1 MYRNEKIKFILKYGI
16 RGVIQRN
23 NSYLYQISEDEYN
36 KWYQKNKIGSDEIE
50 QQKEHE
56 FKYSPKISIIVPV
69 YNTPMKY
76 LKDMLDSVCNQTYE
90 NWELCI
96 ANASPNILLNRKVI
110 QEYQKRTNKIKVI
123 DVPENL
129 GIAQNT
135 NKALEIVSGDYVGL
149 LDHDDILAFN
159 CLYEVVKKINCTKDV
174 EVIYTDEDK
183 FISTSDKH
191 VEPNF
196 KPNYNIDLLRSNNYI
211 CHFFV
216 AKKSLIDQV
225 GGFRQE
231 YDGAQDYDMILRCC
245 EKAKKI
251 SHISKILYHWRIHA
265 DSTAENPESKNYAY
279 ESGKKAILAHLARM
293 NEKGKIYNTENLGFY
308 RVEYSMR
315 KDKIAVV
322 IINRDNAKILKRCL
336 KNVLNTK
343 YQNIQIYVLDISSY
357 DAEIKKVCDNLQKY
371 KVQYWKC
378 NREMFHNELCRTILH
393 ITQETYIMTI
403 LSYVFIDKKNC
414 IEILMGNCQRRDVA
428 AVGGKI
434 IKKDRT
440 IYYAGAYIY
449 NDGEVQNLFENMPE
463 TCVGY
468 MHRDNIQQDFNNLSV
483 DMMMIKRNALMRYA
497 KSDIKEREKKEE
509 LFVYTPYAKGYL
521 SKKCKSEKLKR
532 KFLIKSYDIQED
544 VILEEGYKLKI

>member
-50 QQKEHE
+50 QQKKHE

-279 ESGKKAILAHLARM
+279 ESGKKAILAHLAKR
-293 NEKGKIYNTENLGFY
+293 ENL
-308 RVEYSMR
+308 
-315 KDKIAVV
+315 
-322 IINRDNAKILKRCL
+322 
-336 KNVLNTK
+336 
-343 YQNIQIYVLDISSY
+343 
-357 DAEIKKVCDNLQKY
+357 
-371 KVQYWKC
+371 
-378 NREMFHNELCRTILH
+378 
-393 ITQETYIMTI
+393 
-403 LSYVFIDKKNC
+403 
-414 IEILMGNCQRRDVA
+414 
-428 AVGGKI
+428 
-434 IKKDRT
+434 
-440 IYYAGAYIY
+440 
-449 NDGEVQNLFENMPE
+449 
-463 TCVGY
+463 
-468 MHRDNIQQDFNNLSV
+468 
-483 DMMMIKRNALMRYA
+483 
-497 KSDIKEREKKEE
+497 
-509 LFVYTPYAKGYL
+509 
-521 SKKCKSEKLKR
+521 
-532 KFLIKSYDIQED
+532 
-544 VILEEGYKLKI
+544 